1 MEYDFN
7 GKRIFLEDMLERKKL
22 EKFLNIQGIKLDKN
36 LDYTVGIYKGN
47 ELIATGSF
55 FKNTLRCLAVK
66 SEYQGMGAL
75 NTVVSNLMN
84 EQYERGFTHIF
95 LYTKCNYLRLFNDLG
110 FYEVA
115 RVDDLLEF
123 MENKSN
129 AVTNYSLELAK
140 TSVKADRVASIVIN
154 ANPFT
159 LGHQHL
165 IEEASS
171 ENDVVHVFVV
181 SEEASVIPFSV
192 RYELVRRGTKHLKNI
207 VLHKTGDYIISNA
220 TFPSYFI
227 KDEENVVLVHAKL
240 DLEVYKKYIV
250 PALGITSRYVGEEPY
265 CKVTKKYNEVMKES
279 LEKEG
284 IICKTIPRFSINGKA
299 VSASSIRQYIRE
311 DKVKEIKELVPDTTY
326 DYFISKEAE
335 GIIKKIKNSK
345 SRH

>member
-1 MEYDFN
+1 MDYDFKE
-7 GKRIFLEDMLERKKL
+7 KRIFLDDILERKKL
-22 EKFLNIQGIKLDKN
+22 ELFLSSEGIKLDKN
-36 LDYTVGIYKGN
+36 LEYTVGIYKAN

-66 SEYQGMGAL
+66 LEYQCMGVL
-75 NTVVSNLMN
+75 NTVVSHLEN
-84 EQYERGFTHIF
+84 EQYVRGFTHIF
-95 LYTKCNYLRLFNDLG
+95 LYTKCNYIRFFNNLG

-115 RVDDLLEF
+115 RVDDLLVF
-123 MENKSN
+123 MENKLN
-129 AVTNYSLELAK
+129 AVRNYSLELAK
-140 TSVKADRVASIVIN
+140 KSIKADRVASIVIN

-165 IEEASS
+165 IEETSN

-192 RYELVRRGTKHLKNI
+192 RYELVRRGTIHFKNI

-227 KDEENVVLVHAKL
+227 KDEENVVVVHAKL

-250 PALGITSRYVGEEPY
+250 PALGINSRYVGEEPY
-265 CKVTKKYNEVMKES
+265 CNVTKKYNEVMKES
-279 LEKEG
+279 LENQG
-284 IICKTIPRFSINGKA
+284 IKCKTIPRLNINGIA
-299 VSASSIRQYIRE
+299 ISASAVRQYIRE
-311 DKVKEIKELVPDTTY
+311 DRIEEIKGLVPNTTY
-326 DYFISKEAE
+326 DYFRSKEAE
-335 GIIKKIKNSK
+335 KIIEIIKNSK